1 MDTIN
6 ALHDA
11 FKEATSVLQ
20 KSKDRVERLADE
32 LGKYEIYEKRVIEE
46 EQRVAESIAVTRDEL
61 YVQQR
66 VLEDL
71 EGSCRIKELHAE
83 VLNLTVE
90 ASPRVVCT
98 IIDSLVSQQKA
109 DMLSLES
116 LVESSA
122 KLKKYSNTAVHDI
135 DEARGMRKML
145 IEGRERDSHK
155 LEGELQ
161 ATLKDGLDTL
171 HLLQACIDGMIRKN
185 SLIRDRE
192 KERAVGDI
200 YQRTRTNAV
209 NNVAS
214 AVNNL
219 SQPPRRDETINKYCP
234 IPVVDTNYNTKASM
248 PSDYPSHEARRRNS
262 EGDGHKRSYRPMEPS
277 FEYDNMDHPNQS
289 DDNFTLTTSN
299 YQPQHHQQLQRQEQY
314 EKESPQQAATPWY
327 KLNKKKMM
335 VSSTTVTTPH
345 GVVTTQETFRSA
357 TEIMEMQEESP
368 TSYLPH

>member
-1 MDTIN
+1 
-6 ALHDA
+6 
-11 FKEATSVLQ
+11 
-20 KSKDRVERLADE
+20 
-32 LGKYEIYEKRVIEE
+32 
-46 EQRVAESIAVTRDEL
+46 
-61 YVQQR
+61 
-66 VLEDL
+66 
-71 EGSCRIKELHAE
+71 
-83 VLNLTVE
+83 
-90 ASPRVVCT
+90 
-98 IIDSLVSQQKA
+98 
-109 DMLSLES
+109 MLSLES

-145 IEGRERDSHK
+145 IEGRERDCHK

-161 ATLKDGLDTL
+161 VTLKDELDTL

-200 YQRTRTNAV
+200 YPRTRTNAM
-209 NNVAS
+209 NNVAP

-219 SQPPRRDETINKYCP
+219 SQPQRRGETINKYCP
-234 IPVVDTNYNTKASM
+234 IAVVDTNYDTKSSM
-248 PSDYPSHEARRRNS
+248 PSDYPSHETRRRNS
-262 EGDGHKRSYRPMEPS
+262 ECDGYNRSCRPMELP

-299 YQPQHHQQLQRQEQY
+299 YQPQHQQLQCQEQY
-314 EKESPQQAATPWY
+314 EKESSQQAAVPWY

-345 GVVTTQETFRSA
+345 GVVTTQETFCSA
-357 TEIMEMQEESP
+357 TEIMEMQAESP

>member
-1 MDTIN
+1 
-6 ALHDA
+6 
-11 FKEATSVLQ
+11 
-20 KSKDRVERLADE
+20 
-32 LGKYEIYEKRVIEE
+32 
-46 EQRVAESIAVTRDEL
+46 
-61 YVQQR
+61 
-66 VLEDL
+66 
-71 EGSCRIKELHAE
+71 
-83 VLNLTVE
+83 
-90 ASPRVVCT
+90 
-98 IIDSLVSQQKA
+98 
-109 DMLSLES
+109 MLSLES

-219 SQPPRRDETINKYCP
+219 SQPQRRDETINKYCP
-234 IPVVDTNYNTKASM
+234 IPAVDTNYNTKASM

-262 EGDGHKRSYRPMEPS
+262 EGDGHKRSYRPMEPP

-289 DDNFTLTTSN
+289 DDNTLTTSN

-314 EKESPQQAATPWY
+314 EKESLQQAATPWY
-327 KLNKKKMM
+327 KLNKKKMV